1 MRVLMFGWEFPPF
14 KSGGLG
20 TACKGMAS
28 ALAARGTGVVF
39 VLPRTGHRQPQE
51 TEPGLTLLSASGTR
65 LHGGLARVR
74 HAGPAR
80 GERRF
85 VTGNEWYALDAALR
99 RIWEHRLH
107 LEYIDSPL
115 HPYLTEHVERHGIF
129 PAEPSPCSFHCRVFS
144 FHQRYVSNLRV
155 K

>member
-28 ALAARGTGVVF
+28 ALAAKGTGVVF

-65 LHGGLARVR
+65 LHGGMARVSR
-74 HAGPAR
+74 EGAAR
-80 GERRF
+80 GERR
-85 VTGNEWYALDAALR
+85 LP
-99 RIWEHRLH
+99 
-107 LEYIDSPL
+107 PL
-115 HPYLTEHVERHGIF
+115 GG
-129 PAEPSPCSFHCRVFS
+129 
-144 FHQRYVSNLRV
+144 
-155 K
+155 